1 MCGSAHSCASRSK
14 KRPLHESSACID
26 ENNVKIDL
34 PSGRFALDDI
44 GNGLPVLFLHGFPH
58 TRALWRHQVAALSQH
73 VRCIAVDLRGFGEST
88 TDGPY
93 GIEQYALDV
102 CAVLDHLEIEQ
113 AVIAGLSMGGYI
125 AMGCWRH
132 CPERVLA
139 LCLLDTQM
147 NADDEAGRAKRNALM
162 DRVRTEGVEALVEAQ
177 LPGML
182 GRTTR
187 AQRPDLVT
195 EMKEMMGSAGTS
207 GILGA
212 LAALRDRPDATD
224 TMSSVRVP
232 TQVIVGDED
241 ALTPPA
247 KAEQLIAQLPAGTAR
262 RFDLIAGAGH
272 ASCLERPSAVNH
284 VMLEFLNLVQRT

>member
-1 MCGSAHSCASRSK
+1 M
-14 KRPLHESSACID
+14 
-26 ENNVKIDL
+26 KITL
-34 PSGRFALDDI
+34 PSGTFALDDI

-58 TRALWRHQVAALSQH
+58 TRALWRQQVAALSQH
-73 VRCIAVDLRGFGEST
+73 VRCVAVDLRGFGEST

-93 GIEQYALDV
+93 SIEQYALDV

-147 NADDEAGRAKRNALM
+147 GADDDAGRAKRNALM
-162 DRVRTEGVEALVEAQ
+162 DRVRAEGVDALVEAQ

-187 AQRPDLVT
+187 AQRPYIVA
-195 EMKEMMGSAGTS
+195 EMKEMMSSAGTS

-212 LAALRDRPDATD
+212 LTALRDRPDATD
-224 TMSSVRVP
+224 VMSTVRVP

-241 ALTPPA
+241 ALTPVA

-262 RFDLIAGAGH
+262 RFDVIAGAGH

-284 VMLEFLNLVQRT
+284 VMLEFLELVQRT